1 MAITLIPDGPV
12 TLSTL
17 TLFVPGRPQT
27 AGSKSAFVNPVTGK
41 AVVTESGSG
50 VSKARKRTWRGDL
63 RDAGE
68 HARRE
73 HWGLDGPTDLALD
86 VWFVFVRSRESSQLR
101 VGRHSGAVK
110 DWAVGRRPVKRP
122 DVLKLARAAEDA
134 LTGVLW
140 LDDAQIVEERLSK
153 VYGDDVGLDP
163 RAEGLLMV
171 VREARAYGGPMADLT
186 VG

>member
-1 MAITLIPDGPV
+1 MAITLIPDVPV
-12 TLSTL
+12 TLGTL

-27 AGSKSAFVNPVTGK
+27 AGSKHAFVHPKTGK
-41 AVVTESGSG
+41 AIVTESGSG

-73 HWGLDGPTDLALD
+73 QWGLDGPTDVALE
-86 VWFVFVRSRESSQLR
+86 VRFVFVRARESGQMR
-101 VGRHSGAVK
+101 VGRHSGEVK
-110 DWAVGRRPVKRP
+110 DWALGRRPVKRP
-122 DVLKLARAAEDA
+122 DALKLARAAEDA

-140 LDDAQIVEERLSK
+140 LDDAQIVDERLSK

-163 RAEGLLMV
+163 RAEGMLMIA
-171 VREARAYGGPMADLT
+171 REARRYSGPRAAGLT
-186 VG
+186 